1 MAIEILIESTEINP
15 PDHHMLIEA
24 IQNTLDAEGKSNVDI
39 TLKFTGD
46 KEMRQLN
53 QTYRQIDHTTDV
65 LSFNQ
70 DCVDPETGRVYLG
83 DIVISLE
90 QAQKQAEENQKSQH
104 EEYVRLAIHGTLHL
118 LGYDHAEPE
127 EEAAMWELQESLM
140 SDVLRSLQEGNE

>member
-15 PDHHMLIEA
+15 PDQHMLIEA
-24 IQNTLDAEGKSNVDI
+24 IQNTLDAEGKFNADI

-46 KEMRQLN
+46 KEMCHLN

-70 DCVDPETGRVYLG
+70 DYIDPETGRLYLG

-90 QAQKQAEENQKSQH
+90 QAQKQAEENQKSLH

-118 LGYDHAEPE
+118 LGYDHAEPD
-127 EEAAMWELQESLM
+127 EEADMWELQESLVLN
-140 SDVLRSLQEGNE
+140 VLRSLQEGNE